1 MTGENNTKTAKADKK
16 GSTKKNG
23 LVSEGG
29 LSREVILELADI
41 INEKGLT
48 EIEYETG
55 TVRLRLGRNLGAVQQ
70 EVTVAPA
77 ATFLQ
82 TAAATAPTDA
92 VAPKAAEDYASHP
105 GAVKAPMVGVV
116 YRSPEPSA
124 PPYCKEGSDIKEG
137 DTICL
142 IEAMKTFN
150 PVRAPKSGKVV
161 KILVNDGEPAEF
173 GEVLCIIE

>member
-1 MTGENNTKTAKADKK
+1 MTGENKTKTAKKSSA
-16 GSTKKNG
+16 KKNG

-70 EVTVAPA
+70 DVTVAPA
-77 ATFLQ
+77 AAVVQ
-82 TAAATAPTDA
+82 TAAMPVSTEAAA
-92 VAPKAAEDYASHP
+92 VPQAAEDYASHS

-124 PPYCKEGSDIKEG
+124 PPYCQEGNEIKEG

-161 KILVNDGEPAEF
+161 KILVNDGEPTEF
-173 GEVLCIIE
+173 GEVLCVIE